1 MTAPRLLALAA
12 TLLSAGTLAAGCAVG
27 PNYRRPPLSPTA
39 SYGSLA
45 MSPRQA
51 PGAPQLVSGQD
62 IPAQWWQVYH
72 CAELDALVAQALAN
86 SPTLEAAKAALRAAR
101 EQVKAQKGAFFP
113 QVVGSFQPGHQ
124 EFARALSPQ
133 TASGDSIYNL
143 TTTQVAVTYAPDV
156 FGGNHRQVET
166 LAAQAEQQR
175 FELEAARLTLA
186 SNVVVAAIQDAQY
199 RAQINETKAI
209 IAGQRETL
217 ASFERQAQLGQV
229 SQADL
234 AAQRALLAQAEA
246 TLPSLEKQ
254 YRINRDQLAALLG
267 RSPGEG
273 PTVAFSF
280 AAFALPDQLPLSLP
294 GRLVDQRPDVRIA
307 EEQLHAASA
316 QVGVA
321 IANRLPNIQIEA
333 IAGSATLS
341 LVPTFDTASNF
352 WNLTGTLTQPIFE
365 GGTLLHRQK
374 AAEAAYD
381 QAAAQYRQAVVAAF
395 QNTAD
400 VLHALWTDAD
410 AQASAETAARAAHD
424 SLEIARKQLDLG
436 DLSRL
441 AEITAEQTDAQAR
454 LTLLQAKANRYAD
467 VAALFQALGGGWW
480 NAPLEPRTGDAGT
493 GASSPAAKT
502 AGS

>member
-1 MTAPRLLALAA
+1 
-12 TLLSAGTLAAGCAVG
+12 
-27 PNYRRPPLSPTA
+27 
-39 SYGSLA
+39 
-45 MSPRQA
+45 
-51 PGAPQLVSGQD
+51 
-62 IPAQWWQVYH
+62 
-72 CAELDALVAQALAN
+72 
-86 SPTLEAAKAALRAAR
+86 
-101 EQVKAQKGAFFP
+101 VKAQKGAFFP
-113 QVVGSFQPGHQ
+113 QVIGTFQPSHQ
-124 EFARALSPQ
+124 EFARALSPA
-133 TASGDSIYNL
+133 TASGESIYNL
-143 TTTQVAVTYAPDV
+143 TTTQVAVSYTPDV

-166 LAAQAEQQR
+166 LVAQAEQQR

-199 RAQINETKAI
+199 RAQIDETQAI
-209 IAGQRETL
+209 IADQRETL
-217 ASFERQAQLGQV
+217 ASFERQAQLGQA

-246 TLPSLEKQ
+246 TLPPLEKQ
-254 YRINRDQLAALLG
+254 YRINRDLLAALVG
-267 RSPGEG
+267 RTPGEG
-273 PTVAFSF
+273 PATTFSF
-280 AAFALPDQLPLSLP
+280 AALTLPDQLPLSLP

-333 IAGSATLS
+333 VAGSATLS

-352 WNLTGTLTQPIFE
+352 WSLTGTLTQPIFE

-381 QAAAQYRQAVVAAF
+381 QAAAQYRQTVVAAF

-410 AQASAETAARAAHD
+410 AQTSAETAARASHD
-424 SLEIARKQLDLG
+424 SLEIARRQLALG

-441 AEITAEQTDAQAR
+441 AVITAEQTDAQAR
-454 LTLLQAKANRYAD
+454 LTLLQARANRYAD

-480 NAPLEPRTGDAGT
+480 NIPGDAKAD
-493 GASSPAAKT
+493 ASSPGAK
-502 AGS
+502 AGGS